1 MRQIYEDV
9 NSSAKSRK
17 LPVKWMAPESLYQE
31 VYTTKSDVWVM
42 SFPAP
47 LTRELLKLFYWI
59 TSQNCSCCQ
68 KLQEHIT
75 LKCLNPLIFYNH
87 ARVFSRPIRSTE
99 NCLPKYGII
108 VLKASLSKY
117 IAARNGFFQSLTVF
131 QLHPKLKSTRIFG
144 LLRGQ
149 QTIYKC
155 RESVHIYNLFGVFF
169 FVVGLL
175 VLFFGKWLPWVSG
188 Q

>member
-17 LPVKWMAPESLYQE
+17 LPVKWMAPESLYQG
-31 VYTTKSDVWVM
+31 VYTIKSDVWVM

-59 TSQNCSCCQ
+59 TSQSCSCRQ
-68 KLQEHIT
+68 KLQNYNYNSEAP
-75 LKCLNPLIFYNH
+75 KSPYFFYNH

-117 IAARNGFFQSLTVF
+117 LAAKNGFFKSLAVF
-131 QLHPKLKSTRIFG
+131 QLHPKLKSTHIFG

-149 QTIYKC
+149 QTI
-155 RESVHIYNLFGVFF
+155 
-169 FVVGLL
+169 
-175 VLFFGKWLPWVSG
+175 
-188 Q
+188 